1 VLSLLRARVELNVRV
16 SFRSDPTNPR
26 FMLSSLMS
34 SRAVSAAAHVVLSNK
49 VDIVIGGAAITWVPA
64 APMPITN
71 CLLIRRLMPG
81 AGAPG
86 NAELGREFAPDGSFA
101 SGARALFDRRPDP
114 NRPVRQALS
123 SRQD

>member
-1 VLSLLRARVELNVRV
+1 
-16 SFRSDPTNPR
+16 
-26 FMLSSLMS
+26 MS

-49 VDIVIGGAAITWVPA
+49 VDIDISGAAITWVPA

-71 CLLIRRLMPG
+71 CLLIRRLMPD

-101 SGARALFDRRPDP
+101 SGASALFDRRPDP
-114 NRPVRQALS
+114 NRPVRRALS